1 LNFVRFS
8 NSIKKGLE
16 KYIKSI
22 AEVVVN
28 ESGIPEKVGGVILD
42 ITDQKLADKNM
53 RKGEERYKQVFN
65 SIRDTILITDTDR
78 NIIDCNQTFTKV
90 FGYTKEEL
98 IGRKTNF
105 LYDSEDEYLEMGKEL
120 KKHLNESHF
129 TYLIN
134 YRKKSGE
141 ILPGETSAI
150 YLENDKGEII
160 GFIGITRDIT
170 YLKMVEVSLQK
181 ANGELKRK
189 AIELEDTNTALKVLL
204 KKRDQDSQELQ
215 ENIYSNY
222 ELMVTPFLCKLKTRS
237 AKGNQ
242 QNLLDI
248 IETNL
253 KEIVA
258 PFARKLSDPMMSL
271 TSSEIQIA
279 SMIKQG
285 FSNKEIATILNS
297 SKRTVDTHRQ
307 NIRRKLKLQNEKINL
322 KTYLMNL

>member
-1 LNFVRFS
+1 M
-8 NSIKKGLE
+8 E
-16 KYIKSI
+16 KYMKSI

-28 ESGIPEKVGGVILD
+28 ESGIPEKVSGVILD
-42 ITDQKLADKNM
+42 ITDQKLAVQNL
-53 RKGEERYKQVFN
+53 RVGEERYRLVFN

-78 NIIDCNQTFTKV
+78 HIIDCNQTFTKV
-90 FGYTKEEL
+90 FGYTKEEI

-181 ANGELKRK
+181 ANDELKRK

-242 QNLLDI
+242 QILLDI

-253 KEIVA
+253 NEIVA

-322 KTYLMNL
+322 KSYLMNL